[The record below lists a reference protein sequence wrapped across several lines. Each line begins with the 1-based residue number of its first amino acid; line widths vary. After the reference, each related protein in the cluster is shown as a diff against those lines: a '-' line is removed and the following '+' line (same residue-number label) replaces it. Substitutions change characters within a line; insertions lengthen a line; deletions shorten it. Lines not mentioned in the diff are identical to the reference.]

1 MTDEKPQSVPTP
13 TPSAGLHLLGVLGK
27 DRSGQADSNVART
40 VRPMPTFI
48 GAQGQ
53 WSLANNSG
61 LQVPQ
66 AHANFPATS
75 LLVLHPEHR
84 QTGAFCAD
92 SRAVRFGG
100 VML

>member
-1 MTDEKPQSVPTP
+1 MTYEKSKPVPEA

-27 DRSGQADSNVART
+27 GRGGQEASNATRT
-40 VRPMPTFI
+40 VRPMPPFI
-48 GAQGQ
+48 GVDGQ

-66 AHANFPATS
+66 AHANLPATS

-84 QTGAFCAD
+84 QASAFCAD
-92 SRAVRFGG
+92 SRAIRFGG